1 MYCRLTICLFIVV
14 LLLKPIQSL
23 RAFDEFGD
31 IKTIS
36 RLPESQGEIERLFSR
51 TVSDACELL
60 PKGEP
65 IEING
70 FLSTLTT
77 RDRLSSKE
85 RSLPS
90 GRRSLF
96 SVGLQFES
104 ADRAA
109 LPALS
114 GSKIASYI
122 DEKFVTIQCRVRKD
136 YLDRKLYYH
145 HRPLALTT
153 HYIGSKITDTFE
165 PVVSHSVKDFHGI
178 GLFVKEQP
186 GLLKAENLRTMVMI
200 FKNRMLR
207 GGSTKPIEQFE
218 FAFVRG
224 REGKTPDALQQH
236 VFVTSNNRA
245 QLNYLRPYS
254 HPRSQNGCGIRGEL
268 QSRNTTTTT
277 GLYPVICATRSFKL
291 NAGWTMPIETVNT
304 FCAQQKLAGGLAYNL
319 DTVLDAAIDGK
330 LNSKPESKAGG
341 GVAVSKP

>member
-1 MYCRLTICLFIVV
+1 MNCLPPIYFALFV
-14 LLLKPIQSL
+14 LATVLAAPIH
-23 RAFDEFGD
+23 AIDEFGD

-51 TVSDACELL
+51 TASDACELL

-70 FLSTLTT
+70 FLSSLTT

-96 SVGLQFES
+96 TVGLQFES
-104 ADRAA
+104 SDRAA

-114 GSKIASYI
+114 GAKIAAYI
-122 DEKFVTIQCRVRKD
+122 DEKFVAIQCRVRKD

-145 HRPLALTT
+145 HRPMALTT
-153 HYIGSKITDTFE
+153 HYSGSKITDAFE

-178 GLFVKEQP
+178 GLFVKEP
-186 GLLKAENLRTMVMI
+186 GVLKAEKLRTMVMI

-207 GGSTKPIEQFE
+207 GGSTRPIDQFE

-254 HPRSQNGCGIRGEL
+254 PPRSETACGILGKIAI
-268 QSRNTTTTT
+268 TKYDDAT
-277 GLYPVICATRSFKL
+277 GLYPVICATRSFRL
-291 NAGWTMPIETVNT
+291 NASWTMPMETVNAYCT
-304 FCAQQKLAGGLAYNL
+304 QQKLTGGIANNL
-319 DTVLDAAIDGK
+319 DTVLDAVIAGK
-330 LNSKPESKAGG
+330 LIAKSKIVGESD
-341 GVAVSKP
+341 SPTIDP

>member
-1 MYCRLTICLFIVV
+1 MWRSKVLWRQAIGFSTIVFALVQV
-14 LLLKPIQSL
+14 TSL
-23 RAFDEFGD
+23 CAFDEFGD
-31 IKTIS
+31 IKTIT
-36 RLPESQGEIERLFSR
+36 RLPESQGEIERVFAR
-51 TVSDACELL
+51 TGSDACELL

-65 IEING
+65 VEMTG
-70 FLSTLTT
+70 FLSSLTS

-114 GSKIASYI
+114 GAQIASYI
-122 DEKFVTIQCRVRKD
+122 DEKFVTVQCRVRKD

-153 HYIGSKITDTFE
+153 HYTGSKITDAFE
-165 PVVSHSVKDFHGI
+165 PVVSHSVRDFHGI
-178 GLFVKEQP
+178 GLFVKDD
-186 GLLKAENLRTMVMI
+186 GVLKAEKLRTMVMI

-207 GGSTKPIEQFE
+207 GGSSKPIEQFE

-224 REGKTPDALQQH
+224 RDGKTPDSLQQH
-236 VFVTSNNRA
+236 VFVTSNSRT

-254 HPRSQNGCGIRGEL
+254 FPRSQNSVGILGKVAI
-268 QSRNTTTTT
+268 TKYDDAT
-277 GLYPVICATRSFKL
+277 GLYPVVCATRSFRL
-291 NAGWTMPIETVNT
+291 NASRSIPIEAVNAY
-304 FCAQQKLAGGLAYNL
+304 CVEKKLVGGMANNL
-319 DTVLDAAIDGK
+319 DTVLDAVIDGK
-330 LNSKPESKAGG
+330 LVPPQPKLLDD
-341 GVAVSKP
+341 

>member
-1 MYCRLTICLFIVV
+1 MCCRQAIFFWLIG
-14 LLLKPIQSL
+14 LLLAPSL
-23 RAFDEFGD
+23 QAFDEFGD

-36 RLPESQGEIERLFSR
+36 RLPETQGEIERLFSR
-51 TVSDACELL
+51 TGSDACEIL

-65 IEING
+65 VEING
-70 FLSTLTT
+70 FLSSLTS
-77 RDRLSSKE
+77 RDKLSSKE

-114 GSKIASYI
+114 GAQIASYI
-122 DEKFVTIQCRVRKD
+122 DEKFVAIQCRVRKD

-153 HYIGSKITDTFE
+153 HYTGSKITDAFE
-165 PVVSHSVKDFHGI
+165 PVVSHTVRDFHGI
-178 GLFVKEQP
+178 GLYVKDA
-186 GLLKAENLRTMVMI
+186 GVLKAEKLRTMVMI

-236 VFVTSNNRA
+236 VFVTSNSRT
-245 QLNYLRPYS
+245 QLNYLRPYAF
-254 HPRSQNGCGIRGEL
+254 PRSQNSVGILGRVAI
-268 QSRNTTTTT
+268 TKFDDTT
-277 GLYPVICATRSFKL
+277 GLYPVVCATRSFKL
-291 NAGWTMPIETVNT
+291 NANKSIPIEAVNAY
-304 FCAQQKLAGGLAYNL
+304 CAEQKLTGGLANNL
-319 DTVLDAAIDGK
+319 DTILDAVIDGK
-330 LNSKPESKAGG
+330 LLPP
-341 GVAVSKP
+341 VAKREE

>member
-1 MYCRLTICLFIVV
+1 MNSRSATHITPVFAFF
-14 LLLKPIQSL
+14 LLILLQIHCIH
-23 RAFDEFGD
+23 AFDEFGD

-36 RLPESQGEIERLFSR
+36 RLPESQNEIERLFAR
-51 TVSDACELL
+51 TGSDACELL

-70 FLSTLTT
+70 FLSSLTT

-96 SVGLQFES
+96 TVGLQFES

-114 GSKIASYI
+114 GAKIASYI
-122 DEKFVTIQCRVRKD
+122 DEKFVAIQCRVRKD

-145 HRPLALTT
+145 HRPLALTS
-153 HYIGSKITDTFE
+153 HYTGSKITDAFE

-178 GLFVKEQP
+178 GLFVKEP
-186 GLLKAENLRTMVMI
+186 GVLKAEKLRTMVMI

-207 GGSTKPIEQFE
+207 GGNSRPIEQFE

-224 REGKTPDALQQH
+224 RDGKTPDSLQQH
-236 VFVTSNNRA
+236 VFVTSNNRE
-245 QLNYLRPYS
+245 QLNYLRPFAL
-254 HPRSQNGCGIRGEL
+254 PRAQNGCGILGRIAI
-268 QSRNTTTTT
+268 TKYDDTT

-291 NAGWTMPIETVNT
+291 NSGWSMPMERIRAY
-304 FCAQQKLAGGLAYNL
+304 CSQQKLAGGIANNL

-330 LNSKPESKAGG
+330 LVVQPLEE
-341 GVAVSKP
+341 

>member
-1 MYCRLTICLFIVV
+1 MSHRQAIQLAAIVIV
-14 LLLKPIQSL
+14 LLPIQGL
-23 RAFDEFGD
+23 WAFDEFGD

-36 RLPESQGEIERLFSR
+36 RLPESQGEVERLFAR
-51 TVSDACELL
+51 TGSDACELL

-65 IEING
+65 VEVNG
-70 FLSTLTT
+70 FLSTLTS
-77 RDRLSSKE
+77 RDRLSTKE

-114 GSKIASYI
+114 GAQIASYI
-122 DEKFVTIQCRVRKD
+122 DEKFVAIQCRVRKD

-153 HYIGSKITDTFE
+153 HYTGSKITDAFE

-178 GLFVKEQP
+178 GLYVKD
-186 GLLKAENLRTMVMI
+186 GGGVLKAEKLRTMVMI

-224 REGKTPDALQQH
+224 RDGKTPDSLQQH
-236 VFVTSNNRA
+236 VFVTSNSRT
-245 QLNYLRPYS
+245 QLNYLRPYAF
-254 HPRSQNGCGIRGEL
+254 PRSQNSVGILGRIAITKFDD
-268 QSRNTTTTT
+268 ST
-277 GLYPVICATRSFKL
+277 GLYPVICATRSFRL
-291 NAGWTMPIETVNT
+291 NAGKSLPIATVNA
-304 FCAQQKLAGGLAYNL
+304 FCSEQKLTGGLANNL
-319 DTVLDAAIDGK
+319 DTVLDAIIDGK
-330 LNSKPESKAGG
+330 LV
-341 GVAVSKP
+341 VAPAKQAED